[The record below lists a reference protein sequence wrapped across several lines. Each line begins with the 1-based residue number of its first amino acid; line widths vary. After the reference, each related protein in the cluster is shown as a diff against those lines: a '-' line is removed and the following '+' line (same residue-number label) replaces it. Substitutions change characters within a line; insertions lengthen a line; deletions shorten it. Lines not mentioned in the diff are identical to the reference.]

1 METLWAGDARCLQF
15 DCVVQC
21 LGFVL
26 GPGQVPKPCFFCSEQ
41 ACGVDV
47 LNYHFVPSFW

>member
-26 GPGQVPKPCFFCSEQ
+26 GPGQVPKPCFFFARSKPV
-41 ACGVDV
+41 G
-47 LNYHFVPSFW
+47 LTF